1 MQDFDPSATDV
12 GNGAQSMPREG
23 CRSAD
28 GSSASVGPD
37 LRAGRS
43 GSADGPSAT
52 ALDKGARALVQLLMW
67 ALLVGTVVIA
77 VQPAYR
83 AAFLSMLRGGS
94 DEDSPIWRTNANY
107 YDAVRADAP

>member
-1 MQDFDPSATDV
+1 MQNTDPVAPGVEND
-12 GNGAQSMPREG
+12 AQSIPREG

-37 LRAGRS
+37 RPAGRS
-43 GSADGPSAT
+43 GNADGSSVPAM
-52 ALDKGARALVQLLMW
+52 DKGAHALVQLLAW
-67 ALLVGTVVIA
+67 ALVVGAVVVA

-83 AAFLSMLRGGS
+83 AAFLSMLRGGG

-107 YDAVRADAP
+107 YDSVRADAP